1 MLDDVQRRR
10 WRLVEYALLVV
21 FAVYVL
27 YFLTGFRFEAL
38 ISGDTRQVDFRMWY
52 LLPPQIKALGYPTT
66 ITGDWKI
73 SFPYLPSV
81 VAMMLPLSVMTQTT
95 AFMVWMVLQVA
106 SFAVVI
112 WASLRL
118 AGIEQ
123 SPLRLPIAAAA
134 VFVVSAAIEWDL
146 RAHNNNLIYLALVM
160 LGLVARKTWIAAV
173 LFAVTANLK
182 LYSGVLIPG
191 FLWRREY
198 RLALM
203 TALAAIIL
211 AVALPLL
218 VFGPDHALKLFGSWI
233 NELLYTASPAGRA
246 AAPLSLQKTAAALLA
261 TDPSNATAITAA
273 RCAQALW
280 LALVAGYFLVAA
292 RPGSAAGS
300 STAARLCDAVV
311 LLMLPLPIS
320 TWLVPYHGIVML
332 PAFVLIVS
340 RLVDAQQPRVI
351 RIMAGAACIGCIAL
365 RFGIPAWELRAGT
378 LTLSLVLTLV
388 TLRAIR
394 MSDNRQARLADGL
407 RPV

>member
-10 WRLVEYALLVV
+10 WRRLEYVLLIA

-27 YFLTGFRFEAL
+27 YYLTGFRFAAL
-38 ISGDTRQVDFRMWY
+38 VSDDARQVDFQMWY
-52 LLPPQIKALGYPTT
+52 LQPMQIKTLDYPSVVFGTW
-66 ITGDWKI
+66 DI
-73 SFPYLPSV
+73 SFPYLPSA
-81 VAMMLPLSVMTQTT
+81 VAMMLPLRLMTQTT
-95 AFMVWMVLQVA
+95 AFMVWMGLQVA
-106 SFAVVI
+106 SFAVAI

-123 SPLRLPIAAAA
+123 SPQRLPIAAAA
-134 VFVVSAAIEWDL
+134 VFVVSAAVEWDL

-160 LGLVARKTWIAAV
+160 LGLVSRKSWITAL

-191 FLWRREY
+191 LLWRREY

-203 TALAAIIL
+203 TALAAVVL

-233 NELLYTASPAGRA
+233 NEILYTASPAGRA
-246 AAPLSLQKTAAALLA
+246 AAPLSLQKTAAALLGA
-261 TDPSNATAITAA
+261 DPGSATAMNAA

-292 RPGSAAGS
+292 RPGSGGS
-300 STAARLCDAVV
+300 SAVARLCDVVV

-340 RLVDAQQPRVI
+340 RLVDVQQPRAV
-351 RIMAGAACIGCIAL
+351 RIMAGVACIGCIAL

-378 LTLSLVLTLV
+378 LTLSLVLTLA
-388 TLRAIR
+388 TLATIR
-394 MSDNRQARLADGL
+394 MFDNRQARLADGL

>member
-1 MLDDVQRRR
+1 MFDDEQRRR
-10 WRLVEYALLVV
+10 WRRVEYALLAA

-27 YFLTGFRFEAL
+27 YYLTGFHFEPL
-38 ISGDTRQVDFRMWY
+38 VPEDRRLVDFQMWY
-52 LLPPQIKALGYPTT
+52 LNPPEIKALDYPSVL
-66 ITGDWKI
+66 TGTWNI
-73 SFPYLPSV
+73 PFPYLPSA
-81 VAMMLPLSVMTQTT
+81 VAMMLPLSLMTQNT
-95 AFMVWMVLQVA
+95 AFMVWMGLQVA

-118 AGIEQ
+118 SGIDR

-134 VFVVSAAIEWDL
+134 VFVVSAPVEWDL
-146 RAHNNNLIYLALVM
+146 RAHNNNLIYLAIVM
-160 LGLVARKTWIAAV
+160 LGLVTRKSWIAAV
-173 LFAVTANLK
+173 LFAATANLK

-191 FLWRREY
+191 LLWRREY

-203 TALAAIIL
+203 TALAAITV
-211 AVALPLL
+211 AAALPLL

-246 AAPLSLQKTAAALLA
+246 AAPLSLQKTTAALLGA
-261 TDPSNATAITAA
+261 DIGSVAAITAA

-280 LALVAGYFLVAA
+280 LALVAGYFLMAA
-292 RPGSAAGS
+292 RPGSAGS
-300 STAARLCDAVV
+300 NTPVARLCDVLV

-340 RLVDAQQPRVI
+340 RLVDPQQLRTI
-351 RIMAGAACIGCIAL
+351 RIMAGIACVGCIAL

-388 TLRAIR
+388 TLGAIR
-394 MSDNRQARLADGL
+394 MSGNRQARPADGL
-407 RPV
+407 SPV

>member
-10 WRLVEYALLVV
+10 WRRVEYVLLVA
-21 FAVYVL
+21 FAIYVL
-27 YFLTGFRFEAL
+27 YFLTGFRFAAL
-38 ISGDTRQVDFRMWY
+38 VSEQTRQVDFQMWY

-73 SFPYLPSV
+73 SFPYLPSA
-81 VAMMLPLSVMTQTT
+81 VAMMLPLSLMTQTT
-95 AFMVWMVLQVA
+95 AFLVWMNLQVV

-134 VFVVSAAIEWDL
+134 VFVVSAAVEWDL

-160 LGLVARKTWIAAV
+160 LGLVARKAWVAAV

-191 FLWRREY
+191 LLWRREY

-211 AVALPLL
+211 VVALPLL
-218 VFGPDHALKLFGSWI
+218 VFGPEHALKLFGMWI

-246 AAPLSLQKTAAALLA
+246 AAPLSLQKTAGALLA
-261 TDPSNATAITAA
+261 TDPGSATAITAA

-280 LALVAGYFLVAA
+280 LALVAGYFLLAA
-292 RPGSAAGS
+292 RPGSPGS
-300 STAARLCDAVV
+300 STSVARLSDTVV

-340 RLVDAQQPRVI
+340 RLIDAQQPRAI
-351 RIMAGAACIGCIAL
+351 RIMAAAACIGCLAL
-365 RFGIPAWELRAGT
+365 RFAVPAWELRAGT
-378 LTLSLVLTLV
+378 LTLSLVLTLL
-388 TLRAIR
+388 TLGVIR
-394 MSDNRQARLADGL
+394 MSARDAQTAERL

>member
-10 WRLVEYALLVV
+10 WQRVEYVLLAA
-21 FAVYVL
+21 FAIYVL
-27 YFLTGFRFEAL
+27 YFLTGFRFAAL
-38 ISGDTRQVDFRMWY
+38 VSEQTRQVDFQMWY

-73 SFPYLPSV
+73 SFPYLPSA
-81 VAMMLPLSVMTQTT
+81 VAMMLPLSLMTQTA
-95 AFMVWMVLQVA
+95 AFFVWMGLQVA
-106 SFAVVI
+106 SFAAVI

-134 VFVVSAAIEWDL
+134 VFVVSAAVEWDL

-160 LGLVARKTWIAAV
+160 LGLVARKAWVAAV

-191 FLWRREY
+191 LLWRREY

-211 AVALPLL
+211 VVALPLL
-218 VFGPDHALKLFGSWI
+218 VFGPEHAFKLFGSWV

-246 AAPLSLQKTAAALLA
+246 AAPLSLQKTAGALLGI
-261 TDPSNATAITAA
+261 DPGNATAIAAA

-292 RPGSAAGS
+292 RPGSPGS
-300 STAARLCDAVV
+300 STSVARLCDVVV

-340 RLVDAQQPRVI
+340 KLIDAQQTKTI
-351 RIMAGAACIGCIAL
+351 RILAGAACIGCIAL
-365 RFGIPAWELRAGT
+365 RFAIPAWELRAGT

-388 TLRAIR
+388 TLAAIR
-394 MSDNRQARLADGL
+394 MSDGQARLAGDL